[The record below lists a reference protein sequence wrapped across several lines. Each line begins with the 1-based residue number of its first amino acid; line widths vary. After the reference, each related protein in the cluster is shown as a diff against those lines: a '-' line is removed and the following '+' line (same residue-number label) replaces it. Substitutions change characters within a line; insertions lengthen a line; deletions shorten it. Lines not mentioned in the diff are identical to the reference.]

1 MDVVEVSSQ
10 RRRQLIDITRFVQE
24 AVAGSGVADGLCQV
38 FVPHTTAAV
47 TINENADPS
56 VGDDLL
62 DAFGAI
68 LPAIRFRHAEGNSD
82 AHIVSS
88 LIGAAVTIPVA
99 EGELALGRWQG
110 IFLVELDGPRRREV
124 WVNCLRA

>member
-24 AVAGSGVADGLCQV
+24 AVIGSGVAEGLCHV

-47 TINENADPS
+47 TINENADPA
-56 VGDDLL
+56 VADDLL
-62 DAFGAI
+62 EAFAAM
-68 LPAIRFRHAEGNSD
+68 LPAIRFSHAEGNSD
-82 AHIVSS
+82 AHVLSS
-88 LIGAAVTIPVA
+88 IIGAAVTVPVA
-99 EGELALGRWQG
+99 DGELALGRWQG